1 MKLKNKIN
9 QERDKKLE
17 IKRIM
22 FKLDKKT
29 SQNTMPVNEI
39 KKQNQLQKILKAKTK
54 QQKKIKSQN

>member
-22 FKLDKKT
+22 FKLDKKNLVEYNA
-29 SQNTMPVNEI
+29 SKRN
-39 KKQNQLQKILKAKTK
+39 
-54 QQKKIKSQN
+54 

>member
-22 FKLDKKT
+22 FKLDKKNLVEYNA
-29 SQNTMPVNEI
+29 SKRN
-39 KKQNQLQKILKAKTK
+39 KKTK
-54 QQKKIKSQN
+54 STLKNIKSKNKIAKKN

>member
-29 SQNTMPVNEI
+29 S
-39 KKQNQLQKILKAKTK
+39 
-54 QQKKIKSQN
+54 